1 MGFRQFSSYAMRR
14 TQASL
19 VNGPA
24 VRLPETAKP
33 GRLALL
39 AAFFAIYVVWGST
52 YLAIR
57 YAVETIPPL
66 IVAGV
71 RHIVAGVF
79 LLGWAYARGYRPTRR
94 EWRASAILGVL
105 YFVIGHGSLHWAE
118 TVVPSGWAALLIA
131 SEPIWIAVLAALV
144 SQGERLTGK
153 TIIGLLLGIAG
164 VALLVGEETAS
175 GQRAVVIG
183 SIAIL
188 IGTLS
193 WSVGVI
199 YSRTSSLPRNAPARA
214 GMPEIVGS
222 LSLLTVAGFTGE
234 FSELHMSNVTSR
246 SALSLVYLITFGS
259 ILTFSAYTWLLDHVS
274 PTLVSTHTY
283 ANPIIAVLLGWLWA
297 GEVINLRV
305 LEAGLLTLVAVFLI
319 SRGTARAHAGRET
332 SEEIE
337 VG

>member
-1 MGFRQFSSYAMRR
+1 MKS
-14 TQASL
+14 THAS
-19 VNGPA
+19 PA
-24 VRLPETAKP
+24 KRPTLRLPGTAKP

-52 YLAIR
+52 YLGIR

-66 IVAGV
+66 IVAGT
-71 RHIVAGVF
+71 RHIVAGAL
-79 LLGWAYARGYRPTRR
+79 LLGWAYVRGYRPTRR

-105 YFVIGHGSLHWAE
+105 YFVIGHGTLHWAE

-131 SEPIWIAVLAALV
+131 SEPIWIAVMAAVV
-144 SQGERLTGK
+144 SHGERLTGK
-153 TIIGLLLGIAG
+153 TIIGLLLGIAS

-199 YSRTSSLPRNAPARA
+199 YSRTSSLPRNALARA
-214 GMPEIVGS
+214 GMPEIAGS
-222 LSLLTVAGFTGE
+222 LMLLTVAGFTGE
-234 FSELHMSNVTSR
+234 FSQLHPASVTSR
-246 SALSLVYLITFGS
+246 SALSLLYLITFGS
-259 ILTFSAYTWLLDHVS
+259 IITFSAYTWLLDHVS

-283 ANPIIAVLLGWLWA
+283 VNPVIAVLMGWWWA
-297 GEVINLRV
+297 GEVINMRV

-319 SRGTARAHAGRET
+319 SRGTGKAAQREMA
-332 SEEIE
+332 EEAE
-337 VG
+337 VA